1 MEMKNP
7 HTIWATVAIVV
18 VLVAGS
24 VTLVI
29 LDKDVSIILT
39 LATLVAVPVLGAF
52 GAAMYQ
58 KMDQVKEASNG
69 NVTRIL
75 EALRVTQEQLT
86 NMALSVNPP
95 SHVTSPDREATDPSG
110 VTNPRG

>member
-7 HTIWATVAIVV
+7 HTIWAAVVIVV

-29 LDKDVSIILT
+29 LDKDVSIIMN
-39 LATLVAVPVLGAF
+39 LALIVAIPVLGAF

-58 KMDQVKEASNG
+58 KVDQVKEASNG
-69 NVTRIL
+69 NMTRMMQ
-75 EALRVTQEQLT
+75 ALQDTQKQLT
-86 NMALSVNPP
+86 NMALSVTPP
-95 SHVTSPDREATDPSG
+95 VAPEKEHEGGDAR
-110 VTNPRG
+110 

>member
-7 HTIWATVAIVV
+7 HTIWAAVAIVV
-18 VLVAGS
+18 TLVAGS

-29 LDKDVSIILT
+29 LDKDVSIIMN
-39 LATLVAVPVLGAF
+39 LALLVAVPVLGAY

-69 NVTRIL
+69 SQTRIL
-75 EALRVTQEQLT
+75 EALRETQHQLT

-95 SHVTSPDREATDPSG
+95 SPLVSPDKESDLG
-110 VTNPRG
+110 G